1 MNYKSYMIIMVM
13 LIAVASLFVLKRPD
27 GQPWLSMDTVL
38 NKVEGDTQSLLNE
51 SKRQLD
57 KAVDY
62 AKQATSGEDSKAPSQ
77 PTIYKWQDAQGNW
90 IYSDKPNPKGNSRT
104 HHLDPSKVTI
114 MDAEDTSILYQKEQ
128 SAQQEALKA
137 NAMNPQDVKAL
148 IKDTKNIQKLMD
160 DRQKQLDAVMES
172 NSEKDN

>member
-1 MNYKSYMIIMVM
+1 M
-13 LIAVASLFVLKRPD
+13 LVSIASLFIIKRPD
-27 GQPWLSMDTVL
+27 GQPYLSIEAILD
-38 NKVEGDTQSLLNE
+38 KVEGDTHSLLNE

-57 KAVDY
+57 KAVNYAEQAASNDSNA
-62 AKQATSGEDSKAPSQ
+62 AKQPA
-77 PTIYKWQDAQGNW
+77 IYKWQDENGNW
-90 IYSDKPNPKGNSRT
+90 IYSDKPNPRGDSQM
-104 HHLDPSKVTI
+104 HLLDPSKVNI
-114 MDAEDTSILYQKEQ
+114 MAAEDTSILYQSNQKAQ
-128 SAQQEALKA
+128 SESLKV